1 MRLVVNERISA
12 AVERPTLSVRF
23 KFVASRTEDL
33 GMYELRRMVELNAT
47 TQKGKDKVP
56 RNKPNW
62 CESVEA
68 FNG

>member
-1 MRLVVNERISA
+1 
-12 AVERPTLSVRF
+12 
-23 KFVASRTEDL
+23 
-33 GMYELRRMVELNAT
+33 MYELRRMVELNAT